1 MRQHLTRRLLPKKED
16 ARASGHLRFEAL
28 HSRILERDMT
38 TDTDSGKKLAALE
51 ALKWLEDGMV
61 VGVGTGSTVNLF
73 IDALAAQRHRIRGAV
88 SSSSASSQRLAA
100 AGIEVLDLNSA
111 GSLELYVDGADET
124 DTHRRLVK
132 GGGGALTREKIIAAA
147 SRKFVCIVDESKVV
161 DVLGRFPVPVE
172 VIPMARSYVARQ
184 LVALGGQPV
193 WREQYLTDNGNQIL
207 DVHGLRILDPLA
219 IENAIEN
226 ITGVVTAGVFARRP
240 ADVVLVGAPGGVRK
254 L

>member
-1 MRQHLTRRLLPKKED
+1 
-16 ARASGHLRFEAL
+16 
-28 HSRILERDMT
+28 MT

-161 DVLGRFPVPVE
+161 DVLGRFAVPVE

-240 ADVVLVGAPGGVRK
+240 ADVVLVGGPGGVRK